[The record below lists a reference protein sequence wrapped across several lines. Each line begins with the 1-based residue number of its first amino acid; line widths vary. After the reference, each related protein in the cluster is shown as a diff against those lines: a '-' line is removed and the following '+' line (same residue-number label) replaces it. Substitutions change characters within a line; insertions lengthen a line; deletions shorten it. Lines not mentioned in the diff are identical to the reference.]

1 MRNSHSSEGARPQPG
16 TKLRLAVLASGRGS
30 NFEAIC
36 QAIDEGR
43 LDARVV
49 VLISDKP
56 DALALERARKRGIKA
71 LYIDPGLYTSRDEY
85 EKALVKACQ
94 EAEADLVVL
103 AGYMRLLGKTFLSE
117 YSLRT
122 VNIHPALLPAFP
134 GLHAQKQ
141 ALEYGVRF
149 SGCTVHFV
157 DEGVDTGPIILQA
170 VVPVYFDDTVETLE
184 VRILKEEHR
193 IYPQALQL
201 IAEGRV
207 VVEGRRVR
215 ILGEEGEGGKL
226 KP

>member
-1 MRNSHSSEGARPQPG
+1 MTISHNLMTTRNSQEP
-16 TKLRLAVLASGRGS
+16 KLRLAVLASGRGS

-36 QAIDEGR
+36 QAVDEGR
-43 LDARVV
+43 LHGQVV
-49 VLISDKP
+49 LLISDNEN
-56 DALALERARKRGIKA
+56 AQALERARKRGIKA
-71 LYIDPGLYTSRDEY
+71 LYINPQSFASRIEY
-85 EKALVKACQ
+85 EKALVRACQ
-94 EAEADLVVL
+94 EVEADIVAL
-103 AGYMRLLGKTFLSE
+103 AGYMRLLGKTFLNE
-117 YSLRT
+117 YHLKT

-141 ALEYGVRF
+141 ALDYGVRF

-184 VRILKEEHR
+184 ARILKEEHR
-193 IYPQALQL
+193 IYPKALQL

-215 ILGEEGEGGKL
+215 IIGDEHGDQDTQ
-226 KP
+226 P